1 MDRAAGTDKR
11 GHTMIKKENYIE
23 ENALLNKAIKY
34 AVEKHSGQL
43 RKGTHIPYIVHPMEV
58 MAILNEMRAGMTVM
72 IAGVLHD
79 TVEDTSAT
87 IDDIIR
93 EFGEDVADLVGNHT
107 EDKSK
112 TWFQRKSQGLEELA
126 EGSFELKC
134 LVLADK
140 LSNIRNMARDARL
153 EGEEYWDRFNAP
165 KEKQAW
171 YYRGAAK
178 AMEELKNYEY
188 TCTRY
193 KEYCDLVLETFGE
206 EE

>member
-1 MDRAAGTDKR
+1 MSTK
-11 GHTMIKKENYIE
+11 TTYIE
-23 ENALLNKAIKY
+23 DNALLNKAIIY

-79 TVEDTSAT
+79 TIEDTSAT
-87 IDDIIR
+87 VDDIINN
-93 EFGEDVADLVGNHT
+93 FGEDVAELVASHT

-112 TWFQRKSQGLEELA
+112 TWFQRKSAGLEHLR

-140 LSNIRNMARDARL
+140 LSNIRNMARDARI

-171 YYRGAAK
+171 YYYGAADALK
-178 AMEELKNYEY
+178 ELANYEY
-188 TCTRY
+188 TKTRY
-193 KEYCDLVLETFGE
+193 EEFRSLVEETFGE
-206 EE
+206 

>member
-1 MDRAAGTDKR
+1 MSAKKR
-11 GHTMIKKENYIE
+11 NYLE
-23 ENALLNKAIKY
+23 DNALLNKAIIY

-43 RKGTHIPYIVHPMEV
+43 RKGTVIPYIVHPMEV

-112 TWFQRKSQGLEELA
+112 TWFQRKSLGLKELA
-126 EGSFELKC
+126 EGSFQLKC

-140 LSNIRNMARDARL
+140 LSNVRNMARDYRL

-171 YYRGAAK
+171 YYRGAVK
-178 AMEELKNYEY
+178 ALEELKDGEY
-188 TCTRY
+188 TSTRY
-193 KEYCDLVLETFGE
+193 AEFKSIVEETFGPE